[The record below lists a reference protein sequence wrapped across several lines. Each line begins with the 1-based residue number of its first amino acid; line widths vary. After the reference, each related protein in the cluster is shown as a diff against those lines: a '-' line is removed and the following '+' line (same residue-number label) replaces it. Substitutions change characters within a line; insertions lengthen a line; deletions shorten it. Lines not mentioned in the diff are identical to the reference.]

1 MNLRPFSSIINSTLP
16 FLAPGMFLLVLP
28 ITHTVA
34 MRLLMLLITLVMA
47 SVTFARGDRH
57 RPPCLL
63 VWMLW
68 LAVALISLTTATDGG
83 YSIGEIKTEIAYGMI
98 AFFSFYVLTRQWQ
111 YYVTLTSVTLI
122 GFWIL
127 GSAAL
132 YDYHA
137 KGNWQIEDFYGGVG
151 DFSSY
156 LVTLLPLLLL
166 LAYRQQKSHPAL
178 TLSLSIFSCI
188 LFLLVAYSTLNLMI
202 WFSLVLQLLTLLLLA
217 VQGRPKLIISIIV
230 IGLALSL
237 VIAVGM
243 QKARIGELTPQ
254 GVASLFTKDPRIQH
268 WRRVTDIIG
277 QQPFR
282 GDGFGR
288 AALTKAHPEIRMNK
302 ELWHSHNIFLDAT
315 VQMGLQGALVLA
327 LLFGCLGW
335 HFNRLRRE
343 PDPDL
348 QAIGI
353 LGLVLLVGVLSK
365 NMTDNFFYRHLS
377 LMFWSEIGLLL
388 GLARGL
394 MLQRP
399 SDTEITRSTEDS
411 PQTP

>member
-1 MNLRPFSSIINSTLP
+1 MNLRPFSSYIHGTLP
-16 FLAPGMFLLVLP
+16 YLAPGMFLLVLP

-34 MRLLMLLITLVMA
+34 MRLSMLLITLVMA
-47 SVTFARGDRH
+47 SVTFAKGDRH
-57 RPPCLL
+57 RPPCLMA
-63 VWMLW
+63 WMLW
-68 LAVALISLTTATDGG
+68 LAVALFSLTTATDLS
-83 YSIGEIKTEIAYGMI
+83 YSIGEIKTEIGYGMI

-111 YYVTLTSVTLI
+111 HFVTLTSVTLI

-132 YDYHA
+132 FDYYE
-137 KGNWQIEDFYGGVG
+137 KGVWQVDSFYGGVG

-217 VQGRPKLIISIIV
+217 VQGRAKLIISVIV
-230 IGLALSL
+230 VGLALSL
-237 VIAVGM
+237 VIAVGI

-254 GVASLFTKDPRIQH
+254 GVASLFTKDPRLQH
-268 WRRVTDIIG
+268 WRHVTDIIS

-288 AALTKAHPEIRMNK
+288 ATLTKAHPEIRITK
-302 ELWHSHNIFLDAT
+302 QLWHSHNIFLDAA
-315 VQMGLQGALVLA
+315 VQMGLQGALILA
-327 LLFGCLGW
+327 LLFGCLVW
-335 HFNRLRRE
+335 HFNRLRQEQDR
-343 PDPDL
+343 DL

-353 LGLVLLVGVLSK
+353 VGLVLLVGVLSK

-377 LMFWSEIGLLL
+377 LMFWTEVGLLL

-394 MLQRP
+394 MLQRA
-399 SDTEITRSTEDS
+399 SNDEVSRSTVDS